1 MPMSHGVYQVKIK
14 ANVLM
19 LEATG
24 PFNLQYV
31 NDLTTTMQR
40 EIEKMDDHWG
50 QMTIFHNNS
59 LFVPDALQKVKSS
72 MYHRKE
78 NGLKYVAVVLLD
90 PQCSFVIKE
99 QISEIYQSAQIPFK
113 FFDDYP
119 TAESWLTT
127 TLNKALIKPVKEP

>member
-1 MPMSHGVYQVKIK
+1 MPTSHGVYQVKIK
-14 ANVLM
+14 GNLLF

-31 NDLTTTMQR
+31 DDLMATMGR
-40 EIEKMDDHWG
+40 DIKKMDDHWG

-59 LFVPDALQKVKSS
+59 LFVPDALQKLKSS
-72 MYHRKE
+72 MYARKE

-113 FFDDYP
+113 FFEDCP
-119 TAESWLTT
+119 AAENWLTT
-127 TLNKALIKPVKEP
+127 TLNKALIKPVKES